1 MMDRYYSF
9 FNQHPD
15 ARLYHDK
22 LVERV
27 HSFQGN
33 TVMSEAEHAQL
44 VAKIHAGMKDGLYD
58 NGDAVVSISTEPASY
73 GYERP
78 DMFDNKSYQPEPG
91 VLVQTDHP
99 NQTSSIESDQR
110 ITQVVAKHNGAA
122 VQTEALTAVADVA
135 GQAGV
140 QASALLSAVGALS
153 AGSQS
158 AEIVTRV
165 EVGHFSSRAGLLQYE
180 YGNPSPYERSLVRQ
194 RDDVDF
200 GLQLN
205 LASGNRVNL
214 SMSVADVTNT
224 VAFQGVQRTVAV
236 HFSADTALTEA
247 DAEALQEIALSF
259 DALTSRFNHDKSVT
273 QADVEAFQAAAMSHS
288 DQVQSVQATMSFE
301 LGAAS
306 RSIQI
311 GVEDGVPGQ
320 SVTEEKMSD
329 YYTWGYRPKIIDV
342 IYRKSF
348 EQKGVEFYDY
358 FAELEN
364 QGLQGQS
371 IDAIVNTSAS
381 DVLDR
386 RDYFEANFE

>member
-15 ARLYHDK
+15 VRRFHDQLVQRLNWY
-22 LVERV
+22 
-27 HSFQGN
+27 QGN
-33 TVMSEAEHAQL
+33 TVMPETEHTQF
-44 VAKIHAGMKDGLYD
+44 VADFHTNMEDGLYD
-58 NGDAVVSISTEPASY
+58 NGDVVVTIATEPVSN
-73 GYERP
+73 GLDEP
-78 DMFDNKSYQPEPG
+78 DMYDNKSYQPEPG

-99 NQTSSIESDQR
+99 NQTSSIKSDQR

-135 GQAGV
+135 GQAGI
-140 QASALLSAVGALS
+140 QASALLTAVGALS

-165 EVGHFSSRAGLLQYE
+165 EVGQFSSRAGIMQYE
-180 YGNPSPYERSLVRQ
+180 YSNPGLFEQTSVRQ

-200 GLQLN
+200 GLDVT
-205 LASGNRVNL
+205 LASGNRVRL
-214 SMSVADVTNT
+214 AMSVADVTNT

-247 DAEALQEIALSF
+247 EAVALQEIAVSF

-288 DQVQSVQATMSFE
+288 DQVQSVQANLSFE
-301 LGAAS
+301 QGAAS
-306 RSIQI
+306 RSIQL
-311 GVEDGVPGQ
+311 GVEDGVPSQ
-320 SVTEEKMSD
+320 SVSEQKMTD
-329 YYTWGYRPKIIDV
+329 YYGRGYRPNIIDV

-348 EQKGVEFYDY
+348 EDRSAEFYDY
-358 FAELEN
+358 FAELER

-371 IDAIVNTSAS
+371 IDAIVTTSAS